1 MVYTLYSSGKNVI
14 KLLWF
19 QLSLSPLTQYIH
31 SFLYTRNTWNMLYS
45 EYCIWTWFMLCSGY
59 LHLYKSQEGT
69 FVSVLSFQ
77 NDLVTGTIIHA
88 ALLARP
94 RINLINIWPSK
105 VCKPFNSSCKFLGQS
120 FFYSRIWTK
129 AFKTRVLKMT
139 LSHTHMHNFEAFWTR
154 WRITSWEDLKMGRM
168 RTSTHP
174 PAPTH
179 ALSHTHTHTHRFL
192 IWGNGLG
199 VMGAMNL
206 PWGHYD
212 HGGGGGGNI
221 LMRPIV
227 YV

>member
-88 ALLARP
+88 ALLAYP

-139 LSHTHMHNFEAFWTR
+139 LSHTCTTLRPSEHAGELRAGRTWKWDVCAQAHTHLHPHMH
-154 WRITSWEDLKMGRM
+154 
-168 RTSTHP
+168 
-174 PAPTH
+174 
-179 ALSHTHTHTHRFL
+179 SHTHTYRFL

-199 VMGAMNL
+199 VMGAMNP